1 MEEPTS
7 ITFSNAMM
15 AQAVRVQH
23 VEELPTAL
31 QKLGLYSGYPTLVL
45 IGGAGKMDSEELDRL
60 RFLFVDG
67 VVPLRAT
74 ASVVFPLVGVAAV
87 GTVALPDEPN
97 PPRKAALLEPHH
109 THFVLVPGK
118 HWGDE
123 SPWLSH
129 VADTLSVGARSVTLL
144 MNGGDIAWED
154 VEQSV
159 QAGRPVLV
167 VEGSGRTADALA
179 RAFHGEA
186 ADERAKRLVASGLLR
201 VVDVTSNA
209 GELARLMTE
218 ILSAKA

>member
-67 VVPLRAT
+67 VVPLIAILGAVVIDGGTDAGVMHLIGQVRAT

-87 GTVALPDEPN
+87 GTVALP
-97 PPRKAALLEPHH
+97 
-109 THFVLVPGK
+109 
-118 HWGDE
+118 
-123 SPWLSH
+123 
-129 VADTLSVGARSVTLL
+129 
-144 MNGGDIAWED
+144 
-154 VEQSV
+154 
-159 QAGRPVLV
+159 
-167 VEGSGRTADALA
+167 
-179 RAFHGEA
+179 
-186 ADERAKRLVASGLLR
+186 
-201 VVDVTSNA
+201 
-209 GELARLMTE
+209 
-218 ILSAKA
+218 